1 MAKKNPFEAFEG
13 MYSALSR
20 FESTLSRF
28 NTENYFRLVDN
39 LSKVS
44 TTSVAIEEAVQRQIR
59 MFESL
64 DTRIYEQPKML
75 EAMTKQWDVLARISD
90 TFKTPEID
98 KLEKALLRNEVT
110 ALQIFTDSLSAMKCI
125 EAPNLALLRMADI
138 FEGVKLPKG
147 MATVLGDMHVG
158 TAKILSNSESVSYD
172 TDSRLFYVE
181 QSPQDTAN
189 ISETNILCSSM
200 QLLSGIDEADLI
212 SFLNCL
218 EKHPPFAST
227 HVAGNRINEIIAGWD
242 MTMDFDHDTYYH
254 ARILPEG
261 HCPYTENELRQ
272 APYGVTWHGRFN
284 YVGQSHYYFS
294 DVQKGALLEVA
305 KHSKEKQVQIATLKP
320 SRKIKMIDLSGE
332 LTTQN
337 KFLEYCRFNPSLDQY
352 PNIKREY
359 LLPCYVANCCE
370 MHGIE
375 GIKYYGSKEYK
386 NYVSWNDSYF
396 KFIGSEI
403 QHLK

>member
-1 MAKKNPFEAFEG
+1 
-13 MYSALSR
+13 
-20 FESTLSRF
+20 
-28 NTENYFRLVDN
+28 
-39 LSKVS
+39 
-44 TTSVAIEEAVQRQIR
+44 
-59 MFESL
+59 
-64 DTRIYEQPKML
+64 
-75 EAMTKQWDVLARISD
+75 MTI
-90 TFKTPEID
+90 
-98 KLEKALLRNEVT
+98 
-110 ALQIFTDSLSAMKCI
+110 
-125 EAPNLALLRMADI
+125 
-138 FEGVKLPKG
+138 
-147 MATVLGDMHVG
+147 
-158 TAKILSNSESVSYD
+158 
-172 TDSRLFYVE
+172 
-181 QSPQDTAN
+181 
-189 ISETNILCSSM
+189 
-200 QLLSGIDEADLI
+200 
-212 SFLNCL
+212 
-218 EKHPPFAST
+218 
-227 HVAGNRINEIIAGWD
+227 
-242 MTMDFDHDTYYH
+242 DFDHDTYYH

-337 KFLEYCRFNPSLDQY
+337 KFLEYCRFNPSPDQY

-396 KFIGSEI
+396 KFVSSEI

>member
-20 FESTLSRF
+20 FESALSRF

-39 LSKVS
+39 LTKAPTVNFA
-44 TTSVAIEEAVQRQIR
+44 VEEAVQRQIR

-75 EAMTKQWDVLARISD
+75 EAMTKQWDVLARIAD

-98 KLEKALLRNEVT
+98 RLEKALLRNEIT
-110 ALQIFTDSLSAMKCI
+110 ALQSFTDALSAAKHI
-125 EAPNLALLRMADI
+125 EAPNIALLKMANA
-138 FEGVKLPKG
+138 FEGVALPKG
-147 MATVLGDMHVG
+147 MASVLNDMHVG

-189 ISETNILCSSM
+189 VLETNILCSSM

-227 HVAGNRINEIIAGWD
+227 HVAGSRINEIIADWD
-242 MTMDFDHDTYYH
+242 MTIDFDHDTYYH